1 MSKPWKEDQ
10 QVLLNSMNDYRTR
23 MENKE
28 DKEVKD

>member
-23 MENKE
+23 IKKIKRLE
-28 DKEVKD
+28 D